1 MLEMAE
7 SQHNDAQEILFQA
20 CSWRVGTNA
29 DSAKPSRY
37 NPVSDWD
44 DCVPEWHKSLIG
56 PHFKD
61 SRDCTSLC
69 NHPLTAHETFT
80 GTGNRKYYHKT
91 AAHPLNNLLSSHL
104 CQRDGLG
111 SMSPGYASGIP
122 NGQYILLLIYL
133 SLLQW
138 HPGSVWSHVPAVP
151 HCCLSALQ
159 LACSAHNFPWSHSK
173 DYFGAKRVSLRF
185 FSYRLSNLLLSP

>member
-7 SQHNDAQEILFQA
+7 SQHSDAQEILSFQA

-37 NPVSDWD
+37 NLISDWD

-61 SRDCTSLC
+61 RRDCTSQC

-80 GTGNRKYYHKT
+80 GTGNQKYYHTT
-91 AAHPLNNLLSSHL
+91 AAQPWNNLLLPISATQMSRTPWD
-104 CQRDGLG
+104 QATPIGSQMI
-111 SMSPGYASGIP
+111 SMSFCSFPCHCCHET
-122 NGQYILLLIYL
+122 L
-133 SLLQW
+133 
-138 HPGSVWSHVPAVP
+138 GSVWSHVLGAP
-151 HCCLSALQ
+151 HWCLIGSA
-159 LACSAHNFPWSHSK
+159 A
-173 DYFGAKRVSLRF
+173 G
-185 FSYRLSNLLLSP
+185 LLSPQLSMRTLKKQFWSWKQFHLHSSVTGYQKYY